1 MSAAKSAALG
11 IHWLVILATAFVL
24 AAAGALRAKMD
35 LPSDLKTYNPPG
47 FYVLHSDV
55 PRPMLQQI
63 WLRMNFAAG
72 AYQRRLHAIFG
83 GAVTAKQPFYIFKS
97 YPEYYAAGGWPGS
110 AGEFRVGYSGQR
122 LMAMAGQKITHQVW
136 HIIQHEGFHQFTFA
150 FLGRM
155 LPPWANEGTAEYFGE
170 GLFTG
175 NSFVTGWI
183 PPYREKLI
191 QWEIRHHKFL
201 SIHKMR
207 LMPYSQWNDVL
218 MGTNYDEAWSMIYF
232 LAWANHHKYA
242 GPFTRYLRMFQ
253 QGVSSSLAWAR
264 VFGTNDADF
273 EKLWKRYWL
282 SLPPNATA
290 ELYARVQTQTLTNYL
305 ARSWSLNQKFKTA
318 TDFLHAA
325 ADGTLKQYVLPNR
338 YWLPPSLLA
347 RALAQDPQVGTWTLT
362 PTRVPRLICTMS
374 TGTKIIG
381 IFHASRQWVGRVHV
395 RVVRAAHHYS
405 GHGDSQMNAAIK
417 ALNANAYLDTVA
429 Q

>member
-1 MSAAKSAALG
+1 MHRL
-11 IHWLVILATAFVL
+11 LLLQVAFVL
-24 AAAGALRAKMD
+24 SVGHTVLAKMD
-35 LPSDLKTYNPPG
+35 LPADLKTYNPPG

-55 PRPMLQQI
+55 PRLMLEQI

-72 AYQRRLHAIFG
+72 AYQRRLHGIFG
-83 GAVTAKQPFYIFKS
+83 GAVTAKQPFYLFKN
-97 YPEYYAAGGWPGS
+97 YPEYYAAGGLPGS
-110 AGEFRVGYSGQR
+110 AGEFYVGYSGQR
-122 LMAMAGQKITHQVW
+122 LMAMAGHEISHQVW

-183 PPYREKLI
+183 PPYREKRI
-191 QWEIRHHKFL
+191 KWEIQHHKFL

-232 LAWANHHKYA
+232 LAWANHQKYA
-242 GPFTRYLRMFQ
+242 APFTRYLRLFQ
-253 QGVSSSLAWAR
+253 HGVSSPLAWAR
-264 VFGTNDADF
+264 VFGTHDADF
-273 EKLWKRYWL
+273 ERLWKKYWL
-282 SLPPNATA
+282 SLPANATA
-290 ELYARVQTQTLTNYL
+290 ELYARVQTQTLTNYF
-305 ARSWSLNQKFKTA
+305 ARAWSLNQKFKTA
-318 TDFLHAA
+318 ADFFHAA
-325 ADGTLKQYVLPNR
+325 TDGTLKQYVLPSH

-347 RALAQDPQVGTWTLT
+347 RALAQAPHVGTWTCT
-362 PTRVPRLICTMS
+362 PTHVPPLVCTMS

-381 IFHASRQWVGRVHV
+381 IFHASRGWVGRVHV
-395 RVVRAAHHYS
+395 RVVRGTHHS
-405 GHGDSQMNAAIK
+405 SAHGDGKINSAVN
-417 ALNANAYLDTVA
+417 ALNANAYFDTVA